1 VQGKD
6 ETFLCSL
13 SNFDV
18 YAITRVYKAPKSYV
32 FALKSTDSLSFFE
45 DASDYLHVFSC
56 NEKEGAKWMQI
67 ILLARVCIVP
77 RLVCRSRL
85 NSFVSHTSYIRSVMF
100 LLASPSP
107 LPMLQVPVL
116 VALARANVLPSRS

>member
-18 YAITRVYKAPKSYV
+18 YAITRVYKAPKNYI

-56 NEKEGAKWMQI
+56 NEREGEKWMQI
-67 ILLARVCIVP
+67 ILLARVCVVSHFVYKP
-77 RLVCRSRL
+77 RL
-85 NSFVSHTSYIRSVMF
+85 NF
-100 LLASPSP
+100 LC
-107 LPMLQVPVL
+107 
-116 VALARANVLPSRS
+116 